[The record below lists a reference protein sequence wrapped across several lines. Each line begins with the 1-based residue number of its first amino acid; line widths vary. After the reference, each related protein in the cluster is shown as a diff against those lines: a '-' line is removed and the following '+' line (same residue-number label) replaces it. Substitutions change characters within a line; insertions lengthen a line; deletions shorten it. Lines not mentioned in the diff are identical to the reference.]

1 MDKHKP
7 DPRVSNGLPAEFKT
21 LAKRAP
27 VSVMH
32 VDRQGVVSYVN
43 DWHLAHFARGQ
54 RNQDYFI
61 GKPLCSLPG
70 IDSAGVAGRLAT
82 VFDGDDVLLERVF
95 TPEFSGGQS
104 GYQTIRATP
113 LLKEGELCGAVVIRE
128 DVTRWVEMERV
139 ALSEHNRLRDL
150 LNATTDS
157 ALLIDAN
164 GRFVALNDEAA
175 RRRSMSV
182 DELLGKSIY
191 KYLDPEVSLFRR
203 AMCEKVLAGSGP
215 VQYEEK
221 LKGRIFLVSIYPVLD
236 SKGAVT
242 HLASFS
248 RDITERKNME
258 RALIKA
264 RERAEASF
272 VAKTQF
278 LANISHEL
286 RTPLNGILGAAQ
298 LAQSEQ
304 LSEDQAELWRI
315 VGDSGERL
323 LQAINALLDLA
334 DISSHALQASMKP
347 FDLHRCVASVVRNF
361 TVQARLKGLELSAEI
376 HPSVPVVVAGDEF
389 RLRQVLVSLLSNA
402 IQCTDAGQVLLSL
415 TRIESIDL
423 HGEGL
428 FTCEGGLPLLF
439 TVEDTGVGIP
449 AARLPQIFESFSLA
463 EDTLTKRYSGSGV
476 GLAIAKGL
484 VELLGGRIWAES
496 TPGAGSTFSFTVSFW
511 LPGEEVHDG
520 LEGHL
525 EGQCGDA
532 RVLIVED
539 EHNNRVTAAK
549 MLRARG
555 YTVLEAENGQQ
566 ALQMLR
572 TNPVDAILM
581 DIQMPVMDGITATR
595 LIRNGELHS
604 VDRAIPIIAL
614 TAYATHRD
622 RLRFLREGMN
632 DFVTKPFK
640 ADDLTSSIEKALTRG
655 A

>member
-1 MDKHKP
+1 MTPTD
-7 DPRVSNGLPAEFKT
+7 NGLPPEFKS

-27 VSVMH
+27 VSIMH
-32 VDRQGVVSYVN
+32 INKQGVVSYVN
-43 DWHLAHFARGQ
+43 DWHLAHFARGM
-54 RNQDYFI
+54 REKDYFI

-70 IDSAGVAGRLAT
+70 IDSAGVAGSLAP
-82 VFDGDDVLLERVF
+82 VLQGQDILLERVY

-113 LLKEGELCGAVVIRE
+113 LLKDGKLCGAVVIRE
-128 DVTRWVEMERV
+128 DVTRWVEMERI
-139 ALSEHNRLRDL
+139 AISEHNRLRDL

-157 ALLIDAN
+157 AVLIDAN

-175 RRRSMSV
+175 RRRSMTV
-182 DELLGKSIY
+182 EELLGKCIY
-191 KYLDPEVSLFRR
+191 KYLDPEVSLYRR

-221 LKGRIFLVSIYPVLD
+221 HGDRIFWVSIYPVPD
-236 SKGAVT
+236 SSGAVT
-242 HLASFS
+242 LLASFS
-248 RDITERKNME
+248 REITERKHME
-258 RALIKA
+258 RALIRA

-298 LAQSEQ
+298 LAQSEP
-304 LSEDQAELWRI
+304 LNEEQAELWQI
-315 VGDSGERL
+315 VGESGERL
-323 LQAINALLDLA
+323 LQAINSLLDLA

-347 FDLHRCVASVVRNF
+347 FDLHRCVASVVMNF
-361 TVQARLKGLELSAEI
+361 AVQARLKGLELSAEI
-376 HPSVPVVVAGDEF
+376 HPSVPVIVAGDEF
-389 RLRQVLVSLLSNA
+389 RLRQILVSLLSNA
-402 IQCTDAGQVLLSL
+402 IQCTDEGHVLLSL
-415 TRIESIDL
+415 TRIETIDL

-428 FTCEGGLPLLF
+428 FACEGGLPLLF

-449 AARLPQIFESFSLA
+449 ADRLPHIFESFSLA

-476 GLAIAKGL
+476 GLAISKGL

-496 TPGAGSTFSFTVSFW
+496 TPGMGSTFSFTVSFW
-511 LPGEEVHDG
+511 QPGEDVQDG
-520 LEGHL
+520 QLDGP
-525 EGQCGDA
+525 CGDA

-539 EHNNRVTAAK
+539 EHNNRVTAAR
-549 MLRARG
+549 MLSSRG
-555 YTVLEAENGQQ
+555 YTVLQAENGQQ

-572 TNPVDAILM
+572 TNPVDVILM
-581 DIQMPVMDGITATR
+581 DIQMPVMDGITTTQ
-595 LIRNGELHS
+595 LIRNGELHT

-640 ADDLTSSIEKALTRG
+640 VGDLTSAIEKALARLP
-655 A
+655 